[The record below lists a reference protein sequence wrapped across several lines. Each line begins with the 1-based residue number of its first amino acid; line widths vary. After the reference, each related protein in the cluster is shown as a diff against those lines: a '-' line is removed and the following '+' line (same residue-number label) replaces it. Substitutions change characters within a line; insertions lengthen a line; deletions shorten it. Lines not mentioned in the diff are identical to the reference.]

1 MLQDMNHVDSKKI
14 NDNTAR
20 VSIHDGRAT
29 NHLLRDLA
37 RPYTKWL
44 IVLFLAMIIETAMSL
59 AAPWPLKIVLDS
71 VVGKYPMPGW
81 LSSFM
86 DGLNLTGDK
95 MALALACAILVV
107 LIAAVSA
114 FASYLENYYTEYVS
128 QNVANDLRQRIYHHL
143 QRLSLPYY
151 ESHQVGKLMS
161 TITTDVTTIQDFISS
176 SLLGILINALTIFG
190 MIGIMFVLNWDF
202 TLIAV
207 SVTPFLVMFLKRF
220 RKAVKKATHDMRDKQ
235 SSMVSVL
242 QQGLDSIRSVI
253 AFGRQDLEE
262 SRLQEASH
270 QTVAAALHARKIK
283 SLVSPTVGII
293 IALCTAVVLWRGAHL
308 IVAGAM
314 TIGSLMVF
322 LNYLG
327 KFFKPVQD
335 LAKMTNTIAQTSV
348 GLERVMDIL
357 NADAVI
363 PQKPGA
369 VMPEKIRGEI
379 SFEHVSF
386 AYDGRH
392 PVLRDIHFS
401 VKPGE
406 KIGIC
411 GPTGSGKSTVVS
423 MIPRFY
429 DPDSGR
435 VLIDGTDVTEFDLQ
449 GLRNQIAFVL
459 QDTVLFYGSVRE
471 NIAYGK
477 PNATNDEIETA
488 ARLANCEE
496 FILKMPERYDTLVS
510 ERGLSLS
517 GGQRQ
522 RIGIARAIIRNSPIL
537 ILDEPTAALD
547 SLSEHLV
554 LDALEKLMKD
564 KTVMIITHRL
574 SAIRY
579 ADRILVL
586 NDGCITE
593 EGKHDELLALNKE
606 YASLYRIQEGTKP
619 DTV

>member
-1 MLQDMNHVDSKKI
+1 MNHVDSKKI